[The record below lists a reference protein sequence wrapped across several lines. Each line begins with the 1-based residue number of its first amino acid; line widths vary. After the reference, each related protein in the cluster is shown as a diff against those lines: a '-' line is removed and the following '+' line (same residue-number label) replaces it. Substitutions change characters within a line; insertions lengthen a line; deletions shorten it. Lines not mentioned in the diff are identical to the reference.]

1 MFFAGM
7 SNGTT
12 RNRTDLVIVGSVW
25 AVVTALTFWA
35 VSVANLHPIGASTN
49 AEISDEAFD
58 ILMYLATP
66 IVTFVLV
73 VLIYSLV
80 RFRSKPS
87 DDDYGPPVRSNTWF
101 VAAWVVISVVLSVY
115 VIFNPGFSGLDALA
129 ADTDEDMTI
138 EVVAEQWSWD
148 YTYIDEGLEIVDADD
163 LVLPIDTLILFKI
176 TSRDVIHSFWVPAFR
191 IKMDAVPG
199 LITEIY
205 MTATE
210 LGEFAEEDGFRVQ
223 CAELCG
229 TGHTR
234 MRNTVT
240 VLSQDDYATWVA
252 ETKDAQAQG

>member
-7 SNGTT
+7 TT
-12 RNRTDLVIVGSVW
+12 DSTRSRNDLLMVSAVW
-25 AVVTALTFWA
+25 VVLTAATFWL
-35 VSVANLHPIGASTN
+35 VANSNLHPIGASTN

-73 VLIYSLV
+73 VLGYSIV
-80 RFRSKPS
+80 RFRSKASDS
-87 DDDYGPPVRSNTWF
+87 DDGPPVKSNRAF
-101 VAAWVVISVVLSVY
+101 IGAWLVISVGLSIY

-129 ADTDEDMTI
+129 ADTDEDLTI

-148 YTYIDEGLEIVDADD
+148 YTYVDDGLEIVDADE

-191 IKMDAVPG
+191 IKKDAVPG
-199 LITEIY
+199 LTTEIY

-210 LGEFAEEDGFRVQ
+210 LGTFAEEDGFRVQ

-234 MRNTVT
+234 MRNTVR
-240 VLSQDDYATWVA
+240 VLSKADYAQWVLDTSSL
-252 ETKDAQAQG
+252 ETQG